1 MRLKRPEGLNIVPF
15 IDVML
20 VLLAIVLTISTF
32 IAQGKIK
39 VDLPEASSAETKPF
53 DRKLEIVINA
63 DNELFVD
70 ETKVT
75 LDELRAKLAPLT
87 KDFPVV
93 LKSDKESKFDIFI
106 QVVDILKAK
115 GHENLQIVAKQQS

>member
-39 VDLPEASSAETKPF
+39 VDLPEASSAEVKQVNQ
-53 DRKLEIVINA
+53 KLEIVINA
-63 DNELFVD
+63 ANELHVD
-70 ETKVT
+70 DSKVS
-75 LDELRAKLAPLT
+75 LEELKERIAPLK
-87 KDFPVV
+87 KDFPVI

-106 QVVDILKAK
+106 QVVDILKVK
-115 GHENLQIVAKQQS
+115 GHENFEIIAKQP